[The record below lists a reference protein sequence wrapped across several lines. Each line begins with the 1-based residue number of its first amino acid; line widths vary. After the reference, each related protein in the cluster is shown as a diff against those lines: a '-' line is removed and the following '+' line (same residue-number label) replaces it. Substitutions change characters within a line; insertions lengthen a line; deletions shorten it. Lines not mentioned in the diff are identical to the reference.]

1 MSCNIKYTWKC
12 LLDGLGVHTYT
23 PTTSSTT
30 IDSIYYLV
38 DCNGN
43 YIVDCECNYIVG
55 GPCGVTTSSSTTSSA
70 STSTS
75 SSTSS
80 SSSSTSTSSSTSSSS
95 TSTSTSSS
103 TSSSSTSTSTSTST
117 SSTSTIPFSPLP
129 VPLGGNVS
137 AFGDSI
143 TLGPPYVTVP
153 QVYASVFASSIGKS
167 VSIYA
172 AGSSG
177 FKTLMKNSNANIT
190 PNTNIAIELTGLNNV
205 TGEGSKLQNTPIIT
219 HGCLTLLAN
228 QWASSII
235 NGASSS
241 ITKTGGTFTGY
252 AAARRI
258 PATTNNAFGGKYGI
272 TDGQSLP
279 NTTDAVYTNSA
290 GAYIEYTATFKNAII
305 ALVGGNGQFSS
316 LYTTTIPSGIV
327 RIYLDNVLQ
336 TTINL
341 GEQYPKPYGSS
352 GDGIGPDFET
362 VGPVMYA
369 INAATNASHTI
380 KVELVSGDMALDY
393 ISVLNN
399 TAACYPVVLGEIPYV
414 DPSQWGTGSQ
424 LIANSYSNIKA
435 SIVNTWASLGFPIR
449 YADTNTYYNYVG
461 NTSDGTHPTPAGHI
475 QIAHAFDV
483 LFM

>member
-1 MSCNIKYTWKC
+1 MSCNINYTWKC
-12 LLDGLGVHTYT
+12 LLDGLGVYNYA

-30 IDSIYYLV
+30 IDSICYLV
-38 DCNGN
+38 DCDGN
-43 YIVDCECNYIVG
+43 FIVDCQCNNVVG
-55 GPCGVTTSSSTTSSA
+55 CPCTVSTSSTLAPSTTSST
-70 STSTS
+70 SSRTSSTS

-80 SSSSTSTSSSTSSSS
+80 STTSLTSSSSTSSSTSSTSS
-95 TSTSTSSS
+95 TTSSS
-103 TSSSSTSTSTSTST
+103 TTGGG
-117 SSTSTIPFSPLP
+117 PLP
-129 VPLGGNVS
+129 PMIVPEGANVI

-143 TLGPPYVTVP
+143 TVGPSYVTVP
-153 QVYASVFASSIGKS
+153 QVYANVLASNLGITGTL
-167 VSIYA
+167 YA

-177 FKTLMKNSNANIT
+177 FKTLMKNSNANIV
-190 PNTNIAIELTGLNNV
+190 PNTNIAVELTGLNNV
-205 TGEGSKLQNTPIIT
+205 TGEGSLLQKTPIIT

-228 QWASSII
+228 QWASSIV
-235 NGASSS
+235 NGARSS
-241 ITKTGGTFTGY
+241 ITRTGGTFTGY
-252 AAARRI
+252 AAARRVPI
-258 PATTNNAFGGKYGI
+258 TTNNAFGGKYGI
-272 TDGQSLP
+272 IDGQALP

-305 ALVGGNGQFSS
+305 GLIGGNGQFSS

-336 TTINL
+336 ATINL

-393 ISVLNN
+393 ISILN
-399 TAACYPVVLGEIPYV
+399 TPAACYPVVLGEIPYV

-424 LIANSYSNIKA
+424 IIADDYSDRKL
-435 SIVNTWASLGFPIR
+435 SVVNAWASLGFPIR

-461 NTSDGTHPTPAGHI
+461 NTSDGTHPTPTGHI
-475 QIAHAFDV
+475 QIANAFDV
-483 LFM
+483 LFV

>member
-1 MSCNIKYTWKC
+1 MSCDIKYTWKC
-12 LLDGLGVHTYT
+12 LLDGLVVFAYT
-23 PTTSSTT
+23 PTTTSTT
-30 IDSIYYLV
+30 IDSICYLV
-38 DCNGN
+38 DCDGN
-43 YIVDCECNYIVG
+43 YIVDCECNNIVG
-55 GPCGVTTSSSTTSSA
+55 CPCTVSTSTTSTPA

-75 SSTSS
+75 
-80 SSSSTSTSSSTSSSS
+80 TSTSSSSS

-103 TSSSSTSTSTSTST
+103 TSSSSTSSSSSSSTST
-117 SSTSTIPFSPLP
+117 SSTSSTAPLSPLP
-129 VPLGGNVS
+129 VPPEANIS

-153 QVYASVFASSIGKS
+153 QVYASVLASNLGKS
-167 VSIYA
+167 ASIYA

-190 PNTNIAIELTGLNNV
+190 PNTNVAIELTGLNNV

-228 QWASSII
+228 QWASSIV

-241 ITKTGGTFTGY
+241 ITRTGGTFTGY
-252 AAARRI
+252 AAARRV

-272 TDGQSLP
+272 TDGQVLP

-305 ALVGGNGQFSS
+305 GLMGGNGQFSS

-341 GEQYPKPYGSS
+341 GEQYPRPYGSS
-352 GDGIGPDFET
+352 GDGVGPDFET

-369 INAATNASHTI
+369 INAATNASRTI

-393 ISVLNN
+393 ISILNN

-424 LIANSYSNIKA
+424 LIADSYSNIKA

-461 NTSDGTHPTPAGHI
+461 NTSDGTHPTPTGHI
-475 QIAHAFDV
+475 QIANAFGV
-483 LFM
+483 LFV